1 MSKNLQDIVNTDTF
15 GVWKNRTNE
24 ILLEL
29 RTSIVTLNDGIGTGE
44 ENSGFLEIDGYIEAS
59 GLIET
64 TSTDGIKT
72 DKIQPSTALA
82 PIEFAGDLETT
93 GELTLISTATT
104 PAGASNILKFYLD
117 DGIVDGETWS
127 IGPNDTHTRFEI
139 KGTDL
144 NTGDSTA
151 SLLYIDDVTQTL
163 DGNITIASNLL
174 GTGAYGITVASWTN
188 EITIDFAGDASGSV
202 SFDGSTSPVEA
213 SLTVTASSA
222 AQWTDARTV
231 TFGGGDVTGNFTIDG
246 SADVSDINLQVG
258 DNSHNHTIANVTGLQ
273 TALDGKVDDTG
284 DTITGDVT
292 VTADSGTSGVKLVAA
307 PSTGDGII
315 TTGDI
320 TAFGTLS
327 DIRRKKNIER
337 IENALDK
344 VSELNGYTFQYIDRE
359 DRMTGLIAQEVEK
372 VLPEAVYSTETFD
385 GEQTK
390 ALRYGNMV
398 GLLVEAINELRE
410 EVEKLKNS

>member
-15 GVWKNRTNE
+15 GLWKNRTNE

-29 RTSIVTLNDGIGTGE
+29 RTSIVTLNDAIGTGE

-82 PIEFAGDLETT
+82 PIEFAGDLEAT

-104 PAGASNILKFYLD
+104 PAGASNIVKFYLN
-117 DGIVDGETWS
+117 DGVVDGETWS
-127 IGPNDTHTRFEI
+127 IGPNDNHTRFEI
-139 KGTDL
+139 KGTDPV
-144 NTGDSTA
+144 
-151 SLLYIDDVTQTL
+151 SLLYIDEVSQTL

-188 EITIDFAGDASGSV
+188 EITIDFAGDATGSV
-202 SFDGSTSPVEA
+202 SFDGSTSPVAA

-222 AQWTDARTV
+222 AQWTTERTV
-231 TFGGGDVTGNFTIDG
+231 TFAGGDVTGNFTIDG
-246 SADVSDINLQVG
+246 SADVSDINLTVV
-258 DNSHNHTIANVTGLQ
+258 DDSHNHTIANIDDLQ
-273 TALDGKVDDTG
+273 DDLDGKLSTG
-284 DTITGDVT
+284 GGTVTGDVT
-292 VTADSGTSGVKLVAA
+292 VTADSGTSGVKLVAN
-307 PSTGDGII
+307 PSGGDGVV

-320 TAFGTLS
+320 TAFGSLS
-327 DIRRKKNIER
+327 DIRRKKNIEK

>member
-29 RTSIVTLNDGIGTGE
+29 RTSIVTLDDAIGTGE
-44 ENSGFLEIDGYIEAS
+44 ENSGFLEIDGYIKAS

-82 PIEFAGDLETT
+82 PIEFAGDLEAT

-117 DGIVDGETWS
+117 DGVVDGETWS
-127 IGPNDTHTRFEI
+127 VGPNDTHTRFEI

-144 NTGDSTA
+144 NTGDATA

-163 DGNITIASNLL
+163 DGNITIAPALL

-188 EITIDFAGDASGSV
+188 AITIDFAGDAAGSV
-202 SFDGSTSPVEA
+202 SFDGSASPVEA
-213 SLTVTASSA
+213 NLTVTASSA
-222 AQWTDARTV
+222 AQWTNARTV
-231 TFGGGDVTGNFTIDG
+231 TFATGDVTGSFSIDG
-246 SADVSDINLQVG
+246 SADVGDVNLTVS
-258 DNSHNHTIANVTGLQ
+258 DNSHDHTIANVTGLQ
-273 TALDGKVDDTG
+273 TALDGKLSTGGGTVTG
-284 DTITGDVT
+284 DITIT
-292 VTADSGTSGVKLVAA
+292 ADNETSGVKLFVS
-307 PSTGDGII
+307 PGGGDGVV
-315 TTGDI
+315 TTGDV

-337 IENALDK
+337 IESALDK

-372 VLPEAVYSTETFD
+372 VLPEAVYATETFD